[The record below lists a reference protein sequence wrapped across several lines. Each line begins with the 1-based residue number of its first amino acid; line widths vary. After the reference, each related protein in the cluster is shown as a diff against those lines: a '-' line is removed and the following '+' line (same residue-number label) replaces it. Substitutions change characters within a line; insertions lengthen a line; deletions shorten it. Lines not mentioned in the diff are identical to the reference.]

1 MNYIP
6 ISPKERDAMLATIGV
21 RSLVDLF
28 KDVPVQHRFPKLD
41 LPPALTEM
49 DASAELQELA
59 LGNDNVR
66 TDLVSFLGAGAY
78 NHYIPSVVDHILRR
92 GEFYTAYT
100 PYQPEISQGTL
111 QAIFEYQ
118 SLMAALTGME
128 VSNASHYDGATAVAE
143 AVNMAYAQFRGKRT
157 KVVISPTVHPQY
169 RETLRTYVQGM
180 ELELAGD
187 DASAVKSDQPA
198 LPAPVPPWPGRQDRQ
213 AQVSRGEGL
222 SVNSTEALIP
232 LIDEN
237 TALVI
242 VQYPDFFGRIYDF
255 TKLIESAHGKGA
267 LVCVAANPIALA
279 LFKTP
284 GEMGADMVVGE
295 GQPLGIPLSY
305 GGPYLGFFT
314 TRKQYIHKMAGRLVG
329 ETVDSRGQ
337 RAFVLTLTA
346 REQHIKRE
354 RATSNIC
361 TNQGLMALA
370 SAVYLSVLGQNG
382 LRQVAELCYHKAHYA
397 AGQIAKIPGYSL
409 CFDAPFFHEFSVCCP
424 KPVEAINDHLLEHGI
439 LGGYDL
445 GQHYPS
451 LKDHMLV
458 AVTEMNTRDE
468 IDALMDALSEVS
480 HD

>member
-1 MNYIP
+1 MTYIP
-6 ISPKERDAMLATIGV
+6 HSPHEREAMLAEIGV
-21 RSLVDLF
+21 KSLEELF
-28 KDVPVQHRFPKLD
+28 QDVPAKVRFPKLD

-49 DASAELQELA
+49 EAAAELGELA
-59 LGNDNVR
+59 TGNENIR

-78 NHYIPSVVDHILRR
+78 NHYVPAVVDHMLRR

-118 SLMAALTGME
+118 SMMAALTGME

-143 AVNMAYAQFRGKRT
+143 AANMAYAQFRGKRARI
-157 KVVISPTVHPQY
+157 VISPTVHPQY
-169 RETLRTYVQGM
+169 RAVMRTYTQGM
-180 ELELAGD
+180 GLELAGD
-187 DASAVKSDQPA
+187 DARANLDAGPES
-198 LPAPVPPWPGRQDRQ
+198 L
-213 AQVSRGEGL
+213 
-222 SVNSTEALIP
+222 EALI
-232 LIDEN
+232 DDN

-255 TKLIESAHGKGA
+255 TRLIELAHARGA
-267 LVCVAANPIALA
+267 LVCVAANPIALG
-279 LFKTP
+279 LLKTP

-314 TRKQYIHKMAGRLVG
+314 TRKQYLHKMAGRLVG
-329 ETVDSRGQ
+329 ETLDNRGQ

-361 TNQGLMALA
+361 TNEGLMALA
-370 SAVYLSVLGQNG
+370 AAVYLSALGRTG

-397 AGQIAKIPGYSL
+397 AGQIRKIKGFSL
-409 CFDAPFFHEFSVCCP
+409 CFDAPFFHEFSLCCP
-424 KPVEAINDHLLEHGI
+424 RPVEEINEALLEHGI

-445 GQHYPS
+445 GQDYPA
-451 LKDHMLV
+451 LRDRMLV
-458 AVTEMNTRDE
+458 AVTEMNTKDE
-468 IDALMDALSEVS
+468 IDALVEVLSEVS